1 VDPMKDLLAGTA
13 VLACWAFL
21 GWSLV
26 VGAGQEAKAH
36 PRASLEATEACA
48 EYGGTDYCECLA
60 HPEVCRADSAL
71 YAQVWG
77 NQ

>member
-1 VDPMKDLLAGTA
+1 MKDLLAGVA
-13 VLACWAFL
+13 VFALWSQL

-26 VGAGQEAKAH
+26 VGASPATKAQ
-36 PRASLEATEACA
+36 PEASLAACETCA

-60 HPEVCRADSAL
+60 HPEVCQADSAL

-77 NQ
+77 SE